1 MMIERSRVI
10 PVEIGDELK
19 KSMLDYSMSTLVNR
33 ALPDVRDG
41 MKPSQRRILVAMND
55 LGLGA
60 NRQHRKCAHI
70 AGHASGN
77 YHPHGEDIVY
87 PTLVHLAQDFK
98 LRYPLVDGQGNFG
111 SIDGYPPAAMRYTEA
126 RMAGPGHEM
135 LNDLEKETVDYRP
148 NYDERLEEPQVLPS
162 AFPNMICNGAV
173 GIATTMATAIPP
185 HNLQE
190 VADGLVALIDN
201 PELDI
206 VELTEYIKAPDF
218 PTGGIIYGMGG
229 VLDAYTT
236 GRGHLKIRAKADIEE
251 DKTGRETIIITEIPY
266 MVNKTT
272 LLEKMADLVR
282 EKRIEGISNIQDE
295 SDRDGLRIVVE
306 LKRDVVG
313 DVILNQLYKHTQ
325 LETTFAANMVALV
338 NGRPQQVT
346 LKHMLQCY
354 IDHRHDVVKRRTE
367 YELRVA
373 EDRAHI
379 LEGLILAQDNIDEVI
394 RIIRGSKDT
403 NEARRA
409 LTQLKLSRGQL
420 QSTEEQHQL
429 SERQVQAILSMTL
442 QRLTNMEQQKIEA
455 EHRELTQEI
464 ERLRSI
470 LDNRELRMKIV
481 KDELGVMR
489 EKYGDER
496 RSEIVFA
503 ASEFSI
509 EDLIHEEDMV
519 ITISHNGYIKRIP
532 VSTYRAQNRGGRG
545 ITGMRT
551 KDEDFVESLFVAS
564 THSYILVLTDRGH
577 CVWLK
582 VHEIPRGTRQARG
595 RPIVNVVDIPYGHK
609 VAEVVPVRGAVSNC
623 ASSSFDEDRY
633 LLSITR
639 KGLTKKTALSAY
651 SRPRKGGIIAMNVR
665 EDDQLIKAAITG
677 GDDRIVIATK
687 HGQAVYFEE
696 NKVRAMGR
704 NSQGVRG
711 VSLQGDD
718 VVVGMVVVKPE
729 EVEQSHLLSICANG
743 YGKRSPISE
752 YRLTNR
758 GGKGVI
764 NIKTTDRNGPV
775 VSVMGV
781 TEDSRDDMVIV
792 TQNGILIRQKVAD
805 VSVIGRNT
813 QGVRLINPDDGDQVI
828 DVAQVI
834 NQDEEEEGETAM
846 DATSEEV
853 SETGEEN
860 TAEENGTMKALWRE
874 VQKRAGWK

>member
-1 MMIERSRVI
+1 MLIERSRVI

-126 RMAGPGHEM
+126 RMAGPGQEM

-148 NYDERLEEPQVLPS
+148 NYDERLEEPKVLPS
-162 AFPNMICNGAV
+162 AFPNMVCNGAV

-206 VELTEYIKAPDF
+206 VELMEYIKAPDF
-218 PTGGIIYGMGG
+218 PTGGIIYGIGG
-229 VLDAYTT
+229 VLDAYQT
-236 GRGHLKIRAKADIEE
+236 GRGHLRIRAKADIEE

-313 DVILNQLYKHTQ
+313 DVILNQLYKNTQ

-379 LEGLILAQDNIDEVI
+379 LEGLIIAQDNIDEVI
-394 RIIRGSKDT
+394 RIIRGSADP

-409 LTQLKLSRGQL
+409 LTAQL
-420 QSTEEQHQL
+420 EL
-429 SERQVQAILSMTL
+429 SERQTQAILSMTL
-442 QRLTNMEQQKIEA
+442 QRLTNMEQQKIED
-455 EHRELTQEI
+455 EYSDLTQEI

-470 LDNRELRMKIV
+470 LDNRESRMQIV
-481 KDELGVMR
+481 KDELDVMR

-496 RSEIVFA
+496 RSEIVFS

-595 RPIVNVVDIPYGHK
+595 RPIVNVVDIPFGHK
-609 VAEVVPVRGAVSNC
+609 VAEVVPVRE
-623 ASSSFDEDRY
+623 FDEDRY
-633 LLSITR
+633 LLSITQ

-665 EDDQLIKAAITG
+665 EDDQLIKAAVTG
-677 GDDRIVIATK
+677 GNDRVIIATK
-687 HGQAVYFEE
+687 HGQAVYFDE

-718 VVVGMVVVKPE
+718 VVVGMVVINPE
-729 EVEQSHLLSICANG
+729 NVEQSHLLTVCANG

-813 QGVRLINPDDGDQVI
+813 QGVRLINPDDGDRVI
-828 DVAQVI
+828 DVAQVS
-834 NQDEEEEGETAM
+834 QDEEEGETAM

-853 SETGEEN
+853 SESEDEN
-860 TAEENGTMKALWRE
+860 TAEENGTMKTLWRE
-874 VQKRAGWK
+874 VQKRTGWK

>member
-1 MMIERSRVI
+1 MIERSRVI

-126 RMAGPGHEM
+126 RMAGPGQEM
-135 LNDLEKETVDYRP
+135 LNDLQKETVDYRP

-185 HNLQE
+185 HNLGE
-190 VADGLVALIDN
+190 VVDGLVALIDN

-206 VELTEYIKAPDF
+206 VELTEYVKAPDF
-218 PTGGIIYGMGG
+218 PTGGIIYGMSG
-229 VLDAYTT
+229 VLDAYQT
-236 GRGHLKIRAKADIEE
+236 GRGHLRIRAKADIEE

-313 DVILNQLYKHTQ
+313 DVILNQLYKYTQ
-325 LETTFAANMVALV
+325 LESTFAANMVALV

-346 LKHMLQCY
+346 LKQMLQCY

-373 EDRAHI
+373 EERAHI
-379 LEGLILAQDNIDEVI
+379 LEGLIIAQDNIDEVI
-394 RIIRGSKDT
+394 RIIRGSRDP
-403 NEARRA
+403 NEARHA
-409 LTQLKLSRGQL
+409 LTAQL
-420 QSTEEQHQL
+420 EL
-429 SERQVQAILSMTL
+429 SERQTQAILSMTL
-442 QRLTNMEQQKIEA
+442 QRLTNMEQQKIEDEYA
-455 EHRELTQEI
+455 QLTQEI

-470 LDNRELRMKIV
+470 LDNRESRMQIV

-503 ASEFSI
+503 ATEFSI
-509 EDLIHEEDMV
+509 EDLIREEDMV

-609 VAEVVPVRGAVSNC
+609 VAEVVPVRE
-623 ASSSFDEDRY
+623 FDEDRY

-665 EDDQLIKAAITG
+665 EDDQLIKAAVTE
-677 GDDRIVIATK
+677 GDNRVIIATK

-729 EVEQSHLLSICANG
+729 AVEQSHLLSICANG

-813 QGVRLINPDDGDQVI
+813 QGVRLINPDEGDQVI
-828 DVAQVI
+828 DVAQVV

-874 VQKRAGWK
+874 VQKRTGWK

>member
-126 RMAGPGHEM
+126 RMAGPGQEM

-190 VADGLVALIDN
+190 VVDGLVALIDN
-201 PELDI
+201 PELNI
-206 VELTEYIKAPDF
+206 AELMEYIKAPDF
-218 PTGGIIYGMGG
+218 PTGGIIYGIGG
-229 VLDAYTT
+229 VLDAYQT

-313 DVILNQLYKHTQ
+313 DVILNQLYKNTQ

-394 RIIRGSKDT
+394 RIIRSSKDT

-409 LTQLKLSRGQL
+409 LTQIELELAGDQDTLAVEKRR
-420 QSTEEQHQL
+420 L

-442 QRLTNMEQQKIEA
+442 QRLTNMEQQKIED
-455 EHRELTQEI
+455 EYSDLTQEI

-470 LDNRELRMKIV
+470 LDNRESRMQIV

-489 EKYGDER
+489 EKYGDDR

-564 THSYILVLTDRGH
+564 THSYILVLTDHGH

-609 VAEVVPVRGAVSNC
+609 VAEVVPVRE
-623 ASSSFDEDRY
+623 FDEDRY

-665 EDDQLIKAAITG
+665 EDDQLIKAAVTG
-677 GDDRIVIATK
+677 GDDRVIIATK

-729 EVEQSHLLSICANG
+729 DVEQSHLLSICANG

-828 DVAQVI
+828 DVAQVS
-834 NQDEEEEGETAM
+834 QDEEEEVETAM

-874 VQKRAGWK
+874 VQKRTGWK

>member
-1 MMIERSRVI
+1 MLIERSRVI

-126 RMAGPGHEM
+126 RMAGPGQEM

-162 AFPNMICNGAV
+162 AFPNMVCNGAV

-185 HNLQE
+185 HNLGE
-190 VADGLVALIDN
+190 VVNGLVALIDN

-206 VELTEYIKAPDF
+206 VELTEYVKAPDF

-229 VLDAYTT
+229 VLDAYQT
-236 GRGHLKIRAKADIEE
+236 GRGHLRIRAKADIEE

-409 LTQLKLSRGQL
+409 LTQLKLYRGQR
-420 QSTEEQHQL
+420 QSPEEQRQL

-442 QRLTNMEQQKIEA
+442 QRLTNMEQQKIED
-455 EHRELTQEI
+455 EYSDLTQEI

-470 LDNRELRMKIV
+470 LDNRELRMNIV

-496 RSEIVFA
+496 RSEIVFS

-609 VAEVVPVRGAVSNC
+609 VAEVVPVRE
-623 ASSSFDEDRY
+623 FDEDRY
-633 LLSITR
+633 LLSITQ

-677 GDDRIVIATK
+677 GDDRVIIATK

-718 VVVGMVVVKPE
+718 VVVGMVVVNPE
-729 EVEQSHLLSICANG
+729 NVEQSHLLTVCANG
-743 YGKRSPISE
+743 YGKRSLISE

-813 QGVRLINPDDGDQVI
+813 QGVRLINPDEGDQVI
-828 DVAQVI
+828 DVAQVS
-834 NQDEEEEGETAM
+834 QDEEEEVETAI
-846 DATSEEV
+846 DPTSEEV
-853 SETGEEN
+853 SESEDEN
-860 TAEENGTMKALWRE
+860 TAEENGTMKTLWRE
-874 VQKRAGWK
+874 VQKRTGWK